1 MPAGYSGKQ
10 TWEKLGIRQGQAV
23 VVIDAPSAYAKLIG
37 GLPTGA
43 KSSARVVAGADMVH
57 LFATDTKA
65 LARHLKSLLET
76 IAQDGTIW
84 VSWPRKS
91 SGVKT
96 DITENVIREVALPLG
111 LVDVKVCAVNETW
124 SGLKLVI
131 RKTNRRRA

>member
-10 TWEKLGIRQGQAV
+10 TWEKLGIKEGQTV

-37 GLPTGA
+37 GLPAGA
-43 KSSARVVAGADMVH
+43 KSSARVGAGAEMVH
-57 LFATDTKA
+57 LFATEAKT
-65 LARHLKSLLET
+65 LARQLVSLLET
-76 IAQDGTIW
+76 IAQNGTIW
-84 VSWPRKS
+84 VSWPKKT

-96 DITENVIREVALPLG
+96 DITEDVIREAALPLG

-131 RKTNRRRA
+131 RKTNRR